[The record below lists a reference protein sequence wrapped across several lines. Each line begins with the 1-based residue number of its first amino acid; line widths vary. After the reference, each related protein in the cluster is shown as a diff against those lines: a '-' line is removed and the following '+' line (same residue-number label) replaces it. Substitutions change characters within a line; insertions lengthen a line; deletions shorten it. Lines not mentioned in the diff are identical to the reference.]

1 MLAMIAKPTPHVV
14 RSYPYW
20 ESPPEP
26 GQDLHELKW
35 GVMEVL
41 SDKSL
46 RFVDTQPDKEALE
59 ALIRQLQDHV

>member
-1 MLAMIAKPTPHVV
+1 MIAKPPYVV
-14 RSYPYW
+14 RSFPYW
-20 ESPPEP
+20 ETPPEP

-46 RFVDTQPDKEALE
+46 RFVDTRPDPEELE
-59 ALIRQLQDHV
+59 KLIEELQGKV